1 MPPRPDSDTFEVTSV
16 TSIKTADLYDSYG
29 DLLQVADPMFR
40 RFGKR
45 EAFAGPIATVKV
57 FEDNTL
63 VRANLETAGGGHV
76 LVVDGGGSLRCA
88 LVGDLLAQ
96 LAIDNEWAGI
106 IVNGCIRDA
115 GEIDTMDVGI
125 RALATN
131 PAKSEKRGEGQENI
145 PVRFAG
151 VTFMPGHYVYAD
163 GDGILVSEK
172 DLPGGTE
179 TVLV

>member
-1 MPPRPDSDTFEVTSV
+1 MTT
-16 TSIKTADLYDSYG
+16 IKTADLYDAYG
-29 DLLQVADPMFR
+29 DTLQVAAPMFR
-40 RFGKR
+40 HFGRR

-63 VRANLETAGGGHV
+63 VRASLEAAGRGRV

-106 IVNGCIRDA
+106 VINGCVRDSK
-115 GEIDTMDVGI
+115 EIDAMDIGI
-125 RALATN
+125 KALAAN
-131 PAKSEKRGEGQENI
+131 PARSDKRGEGQEAI
-145 PVRFAG
+145 TVIFAG
-151 VTFMPGHYVYAD
+151 ISFTPGHYVYAD
-163 GDGILVSEK
+163 SDGILVSKKEL
-172 DLPGGTE
+172 DGGAE